1 MMTKSAAAFLF
12 DMDGTLLDSSRAIRR
27 VWGRWADRHGLN
39 LAAFYPTLHGRR
51 AADTIRRLAVPGLD
65 PDAEAAII
73 ERDEVED
80 VDGVVPIAGAA
91 KFLAALPEDR
101 WTVVT
106 SAPPALA
113 RARLGAAGL
122 PVPETIVTGD
132 EVSAG
137 KPAPDCFLLGARRL
151 GFTAAQCLVFEDSAA
166 GCEAAIAAGADL
178 VVVASAQSHAS
189 LDGRFAVRDYLE
201 LDVIVTPDRLRL
213 SRRREP

>member
-39 LAAFYPTLHGRR
+39 LAVFYPTLHGRR